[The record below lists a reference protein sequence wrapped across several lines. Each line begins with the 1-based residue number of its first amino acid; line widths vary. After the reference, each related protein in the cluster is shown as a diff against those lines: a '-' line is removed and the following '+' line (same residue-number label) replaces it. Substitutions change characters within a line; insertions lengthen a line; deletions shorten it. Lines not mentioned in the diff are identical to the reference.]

1 MAKKNSS
8 MSIPGTTSPYLE
20 TFYKSGQADAWAKKQ
35 GYSFAPN
42 PKKGLVMVGQ
52 IQAPQAYFDTGN
64 QGLVSQRQGVRN
76 VYGPG
81 GQAAGGA
88 GAGAGAG
95 GAAADQG
102 KVPSAVNQ
110 WGQSIDQGT
119 QSMMDSIT
127 KVISENQANVNLFM
141 GTIGDLMKQINSAPQ
156 RKAVTPYAVTTEEA
170 GAMAPNAQTS
180 QTVTARQRPRNNSLT
195 IAPETQAMGTG
206 LNIAI

>member
-35 GYSFAPN
+35 GYSFEPN

-52 IQAPQAYFDTGN
+52 IQAPESYFDSGSK
-64 QGLVSQRQGVRN
+64 GVSQRQATRN

-81 GQAAGGA
+81 AQAAAPGP
-88 GAGAGAG
+88 AGAGAG
-95 GAAADQG
+95 GAAADKG
-102 KVPSAVNQ
+102 KVPSALKEWN
-110 WGQSIDQGT
+110 QSIDQGT
-119 QSMMDSIT
+119 QSMMDSIA
-127 KVISENQANVNLFM
+127 KMISENQATTNLFM

-156 RKAVTPYAVTTEEA
+156 RKAVAPYAVTTEEV

-180 QTVTARQRPRNNSLT
+180 QTVTARPRPRNNSLT

>member
-52 IQAPQAYFDTGN
+52 IQAPQAYSDTGN
-64 QGLVSQRQGVRN
+64 QGVILRRQATRN

-81 GQAAGGA
+81 AQAAA
-88 GAGAGAG
+88 PAVADAG
-95 GAAADQG
+95 GAAADKG
-102 KVPSAVNQ
+102 KVPSAVNE